1 MLGIGQHGPVHVAF
15 RIDVRVIE
23 PRARQV
29 GEQHAEGDGE
39 QQQRLEL
46 LHDRQIQQHA
56 GDADHHQLQRVIE
69 DLIEACRF

>member
-1 MLGIGQHGPVHVAF
+1 MELAIFDDLLGEVFGMIQF
-15 RIDVRVIE
+15 
-23 PRARQV
+23 RARQV

-56 GDADHHQLQRVIE
+56 GDEDHHQLQRIIE
-69 DLIEACRF
+69 DLKEAGRL